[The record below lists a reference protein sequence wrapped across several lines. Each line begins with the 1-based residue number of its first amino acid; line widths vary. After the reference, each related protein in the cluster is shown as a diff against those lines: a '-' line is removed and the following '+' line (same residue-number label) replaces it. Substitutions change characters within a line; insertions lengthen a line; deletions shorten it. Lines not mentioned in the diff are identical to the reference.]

1 MVGTQNCQTSLCLQ
15 NIYLWKRLKR
25 YCKRLQMRY
34 NKVSRK
40 RGNKKMI
47 RVMTKSI
54 KNKEVIVLLP
64 LGSEFLSF

>member
-40 RGNKKMI
+40 RGNKND
-47 RVMTKSI
+47 KSYCKI
-54 KNKEVIVLLP
+54 YQE
-64 LGSEFLSF
+64 

>member
-40 RGNKKMI
+40 RGNKK
-47 RVMTKSI
+47 
-54 KNKEVIVLLP
+54 
-64 LGSEFLSF
+64 

>member
-1 MVGTQNCQTSLCLQ
+1 MEKIKKDIVNAYKCD
-15 NIYLWKRLKR
+15 IIRLVEKEET
-25 YCKRLQMRY
+25 
-34 NKVSRK
+34 
-40 RGNKKMI
+40 KMI